1 VRDLPDGFLQG
12 GRFDQWDPEPPVY
25 VVADVDGTLVGS
37 SGVATTEVVD
47 AVARARDAGLVLGFA
62 TGRTRHAVVDLY
74 AILQLPGPHVFHN
87 GAEVRAGGVTIASW
101 PLGRE
106 RLAAVMDIATRLGL
120 YVEVYD
126 ADGYWVSAMDER
138 AAPHWDLLGFPPK
151 GVIETAGQVDGDGVL
166 KATYTLFPGQSLPDL
181 LAALGDAGVHPGPAH
196 SPATPDLRY
205 VNATSPEV
213 DKGGALAAAAAHL
226 GVPLAAT
233 VAIGDAT
240 NDLPMLARAGT
251 AIAMGQADDE
261 VVAAAHLVVPAV
273 DDDGMV
279 TALDALVALRRS
291 A

>member
-1 VRDLPDGFLQG
+1 MRKLPDGFLRG
-12 GRFDQWDPEPPVY
+12 GRFDRWEPQPPVY

-37 SGVATTEVVD
+37 SGVATTGVVD
-47 AVARARDAGLVLGFA
+47 AVARAREAGLVLGFA

-74 AILQLPGPHVFHN
+74 ATLHLPGPHVFHN
-87 GAEVRAGGVTIASW
+87 GAEVRADGVTVASW

-106 RLAAVMDIATRLGL
+106 RLVAVMDITARLGL

-126 ADGYWVSAMDER
+126 ADGYWVSAMDDR
-138 AAPHWDLLGFPPK
+138 ARSHWELLGFAPK
-151 GVIETAGQVDGDGVL
+151 GVIESAEQVDGDEIL
-166 KATYTLFPGQSLPDL
+166 KATYTLFPGESLPDL
-181 LAALGDAGVHPGPAH
+181 LAALEMAGVLPGPAH

-213 DKGGALAAAAAHL
+213 DKGRALAAATAHL
-226 GVPLAAT
+226 GVTLAAT

-261 VVAAAHLVVPAV
+261 VVAAAHLVVPGV
-273 DDDGMV
+273 DDDGMA
-279 TALDALVALRRS
+279 TALDALVDWMS
-291 A
+291 